1 MEPAPPEKLLEAFRV
16 LDPEDKGYVSK
27 DNISKLMMEEGEPFT
42 QEELDEMLAT
52 AVDQGSGNIPY
63 EYYLNQLMVSLTNS
77 FKQKITK
84 LCLISTNQ
92 KIQFMPWQT
101 RLKNPSQK
109 PIQNGQPFSLVDQ
122 QLFKY

>member
-63 EYYLNQLMVSLTNS
+63 EYYLNQLMVSHTYILNKPLHYT
-77 FKQKITK
+77 KIIPHYQYEPK
-84 LCLISTNQ
+84 KFNFCLS
-92 KIQFMPWQT
+92 
-101 RLKNPSQK
+101 
-109 PIQNGQPFSLVDQ
+109 
-122 QLFKY
+122 

>member
-63 EYYLNQLMVSLTNS
+63 EYYLNQLMVSIGRVMELKAFS
-77 FKQKITK
+77 IKIFFTY
-84 LCLISTNQ
+84 IFVFRRFFFSI
-92 KIQFMPWQT
+92 KI
-101 RLKNPSQK
+101 
-109 PIQNGQPFSLVDQ
+109 
-122 QLFKY
+122 LFDNFFL

>member
-63 EYYLNQLMVSLTNS
+63 EYYLNQLMVNLTNS

-92 KIQFMPWQT
+92 KIQFMSWQT

>member
-63 EYYLNQLMVSLTNS
+63 EYYLNQLMVSMWRRLVFYNF
-77 FKQKITK
+77 FKYFFRKIVQFLLKNT
-84 LCLISTNQ
+84 IYSTNHL
-92 KIQFMPWQT
+92 IQ
-101 RLKNPSQK
+101 
-109 PIQNGQPFSLVDQ
+109 SLH
-122 QLFKY
+122 